1 MVEENEDIG
10 DVVGQYGFIELPAVD
25 EHRNFILELLR
36 DRYVENRDKD
46 MYITIVHRHG
56 NEHYIMGIYDSLRE
70 ALQTRF
76 VANSLLHGGSSFS
89 PDNFMMVHHISGP
102 TIEDKVFDPKTNTV
116 KDFEAPQDD

>member
-10 DVVGQYGFIELPAVD
+10 DVVSQYGFIELPAVD
-25 EHRNFILELLR
+25 EHRNFILELLQ

-46 MYITIVHRHG
+46 AYIAIIHRHG
-56 NEHYIMGIYDSLRE
+56 NEHYIMGVYETLRE

-76 VANSLLHGGSSFS
+76 VANSILHGATQFS

-102 TIEDKVFDPKTNTV
+102 TVQDKAFDPITNTV
-116 KDFEAPQDD
+116 KDVEVPEND